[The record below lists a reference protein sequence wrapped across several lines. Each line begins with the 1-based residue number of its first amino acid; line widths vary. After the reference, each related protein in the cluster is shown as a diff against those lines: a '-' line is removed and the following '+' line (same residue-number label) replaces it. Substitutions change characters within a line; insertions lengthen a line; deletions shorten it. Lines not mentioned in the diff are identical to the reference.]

1 MTLLEKY
8 DRYVKLW
15 RVALPHVAE
24 PSIQDA
30 ARWSD
35 YPPEIVEKAILRT
48 ARRFAPGKLPPTF
61 QSLEAHKYVSA
72 VAKGESTNDTRSGNR

>member
-8 DRYVKLW
+8 DRFVTLW
-15 RVALPHVAE
+15 RVVLPHIAE
-24 PSIQDA
+24 PSIQDT

-48 ARRFAPGKLPPTF
+48 ARRFAPNRLATTF
-61 QSLEAHKYVSA
+61 EPVEAHKYVSA
-72 VAKGESTNDTRSGNR
+72 VAKGETERKYV

>member
-15 RVALPHVAE
+15 RVVLPHVVD

-35 YPPEIVEKAILRT
+35 YSPEIVERAILRT
-48 ARRFAPGKLPPTF
+48 GRRFAPDKITPTF
-61 QSLEAHKYVSA
+61 RPDEAYRYVSA
-72 VAKGESTNDTRSGNR
+72 VAKGESADDNR